1 MERISGIKKTTTP
14 VIERKN
20 KSLIS
25 RKVIF
30 ENGDEGYFIV
40 NTGIETADEIIK
52 IKTKKKLYEIRLLDG
67 EAYRINYTEQ
77 DGFASVDLSLLCG
90 EELFILG
97 ADTEIPAKKK
107 ECEKFVSEITDVTS
121 FISRKLLIDTEVGTV
136 NTYFDSGEMKSGF
149 YEWDKDFSGE
159 VTYLAKLPSLTPGE
173 YVLDLGSLSTTA
185 RVYIDG
191 TPIGEVTMPPYKVKF
206 SGQNKE
212 CELKITVANTAA
224 NECTRTDY
232 FDKMDIRDVGP
243 YHQRMKVLEA
253 KKERGGLFGPIQI
266 KRIF

>member
-1 MERISGIKKTTTP
+1 MLLSNPHISEISVTD
-14 VIERKN
+14 

-40 NTGIETADEIIK
+40 NTGIETAKEEITVRTD
-52 IKTKKKLYEIRLLDG
+52 KTLYEIRLSDG
-67 EAYRINYTEQ
+67 EIYEINYDKK
-77 DGFASVDLSLLCG
+77 DGGALLSINLLCG
-90 EELFILG
+90 EGLFILG

-107 ECEKFVSEITDVTS
+107 ECENFVSEITDVTS

-149 YEWDKDFSGE
+149 YKWDKDFSGE
-159 VTYLAKLPSLTPGE
+159 VTYLAKLPALTPGE

-191 TPIGEVTMPPYKVKF
+191 THIGEVTMPPYKVKF
-206 SGQNKE
+206 LGKNKE